1 MFERQ
6 HLTRHCLFSKPLK
19 YWLVVSNKC
28 YCPFHIWDVI
38 LITHWLSYFSEGWVY
53 HQPEYD
59 INFAESWALRV
70 ERVRTGSEM
79 RHLLDES
86 SIFHGFLMVTWKNS
100 HGCGKKN
107 AIKVDHVLWVSWS
120 FMEIFM
126 VFPHL
131 ALKNHHIFR
140 SIPMCVTDFTG
151 PATFPR
157 CPGRNHGPS
166 PRVRFVRW
174 SPRAL
179 PGGDSWIDAA
189 TKCGSFPMK
198 KVDLPIK
205 TVEIN
210 HDLPWFTM
218 IFPSKSIQMVEI
230 NYDLPSKIASFTANN
245 EESCGFPHEKWWF
258 FQQTCRCA

>member
-1 MFERQ
+1 MGC
-6 HLTRHCLFSKPLK
+6 HPNYPLTFIFFRGVGIPPTRIWHQFRWELGPEGGEGS
-19 YWLVVSNKC
+19 
-28 YCPFHIWDVI
+28 HRIWD
-38 LITHWLSYFSEGWVY
+38 E
-53 HQPEYD
+53 
-59 INFAESWALRV
+59 ALAGQTTLTGRV
-70 ERVRTGSEM
+70 
-79 RHLLDES
+79 LYLWWFLD
-86 SIFHGFLMVTWKNS
+86 GYLKKLTWMWEKNT
-100 HGCGKKN
+100 
-107 AIKVDHVLWVSWS
+107 IKVDHVLWVSWS
-120 FMEIFM
+120 FMEMFM

-140 SIPMCVTDFTG
+140 SIPMCVTYFTG

-205 TVEIN
+205 TIEIN
-210 HDLPWFTM
+210 HDLLWFTM

-230 NYDLPSKIASFTANN
+230 NYDLPSKNVSFTANN

>member
-1 MFERQ
+1 MLLSISYMGC
-6 HLTRHCLFSKPLK
+6 HPNYPLTF
-19 YWLVVSNKC
+19 
-28 YCPFHIWDVI
+28 I
-38 LITHWLSYFSEGWVY
+38 FSEGWVY

-107 AIKVDHVLWVSWS
+107 TIKVDHVLWVSWS

-157 CPGRNHGPS
+157 VSRKKSWPQPTCALCSVEPES
-166 PRVRFVRW
+166 PAGVRLVDWCSNKMRQF
-174 SPRAL
+174 PYEK
-179 PGGDSWIDAA
+179 GGFAHQNGW
-189 TKCGSFPMK
+189 
-198 KVDLPIK
+198 
-205 TVEIN
+205 N
-210 HDLPWFTM
+210 QPWFTM

>member
-6 HLTRHCLFSKPLK
+6 HLTIHCLFSKPLK

-100 HGCGKKN
+100 HGCGKKKHHKSRSCSLGFLKFHGN
-107 AIKVDHVLWVSWS
+107 FHGFSASSSEKSPYFSVNSHVCHRFYWASNVSPVSRKKSWPQPTCALCSVEPESPAGGRLVDWCSNK
-120 FMEIFM
+120 MRQ
-126 VFPHL
+126 FPYE
-131 ALKNHHIFR
+131 K
-140 SIPMCVTDFTG
+140 
-151 PATFPR
+151 
-157 CPGRNHGPS
+157 
-166 PRVRFVRW
+166 
-174 SPRAL
+174 
-179 PGGDSWIDAA
+179 GGFAHQNGW
-189 TKCGSFPMK
+189 
-198 KVDLPIK
+198 
-205 TVEIN
+205 N
-210 HDLPWFTM
+210 QPWFTM
-218 IFPSKSIQMVEI
+218 IYHDFPIQIHPNGGNQLWFTQQNCFLYSKQWGIMWISAWKMMI
-230 NYDLPSKIASFTANN
+230 
-245 EESCGFPHEKWWF
+245 FP
-258 FQQTCRCA
+258 TNM